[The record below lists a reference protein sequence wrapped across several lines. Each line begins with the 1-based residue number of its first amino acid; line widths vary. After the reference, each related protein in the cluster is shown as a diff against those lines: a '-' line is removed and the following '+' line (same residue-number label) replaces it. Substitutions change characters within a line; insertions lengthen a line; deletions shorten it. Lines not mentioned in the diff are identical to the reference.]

1 MPDHIKLI
9 IVDDEKDIR
18 LGLSN
23 YFPWNEMGY
32 EVIGSFDNGLSA
44 LSFLETNNCNVVLT
58 DIKMK
63 DFSGIDLAKEIH
75 KRFPSIIVVFIS
87 GYADF
92 EYARKAIEYGVRF
105 YIVKPTVYEEIHD
118 IFMTIKEELQNKKGK
133 DIDYD
138 MLETLGYNE
147 QILFKVEK
155 YIEDNLK
162 VVSLES
168 AAKAV
173 SLSPHYLSVFFKNNK
188 GIKFIDY
195 VRDVKMRKA
204 KELLQDS
211 SLRIY
216 EISNLLGYLNS
227 NNFTR
232 VFTQY
237 YGFSP
242 RQYRMLSSGL
252 NEGEDD

>member
-44 LSFLETNNCNVVLT
+44 LSFLETNDCNVVLT

-75 KRFPSIIVVFIS
+75 KRN
-87 GYADF
+87 
-92 EYARKAIEYGVRF
+92 AIEYGVRF
-105 YIVKPTVYEEIHD
+105 YIVKPTVYEEIHE

-173 SLSPHYLSVFFKNNK
+173 SLSPHYLSVFFKK
-188 GIKFIDY
+188 
-195 VRDVKMRKA
+195 
-204 KELLQDS
+204 
-211 SLRIY
+211 
-216 EISNLLGYLNS
+216 
-227 NNFTR
+227 
-232 VFTQY
+232 
-237 YGFSP
+237 
-242 RQYRMLSSGL
+242 RML
-252 NEGEDD
+252 

>member
-44 LSFLETNNCNVVLT
+44 LSFLEINNCNVVLT

-118 IFMTIKEELQNKKGK
+118 IFMT
-133 DIDYD
+133 
-138 MLETLGYNE
+138 
-147 QILFKVEK
+147 LFKVEK

-173 SLSPHYLSVFFKNNK
+173 GLSPHYLSVFFKNNK